1 VASTAGDEKP
11 NTIRR
16 LVGVYNANSTI
27 TGELAY
33 FIGARLGS
41 AHCALCDITH
51 GLVRERPEWKACR
64 ARLRVPFDTYHLNDQ
79 PDEVRAAY
87 DGPAPVVLADTDD
100 GVIVLLGPH
109 ELSACGASV
118 RRLVATI
125 DDAVAAR
132 SLGWPT

>member
-33 FIGARLGS
+33 FIGAGLGS

-64 ARLRVPFDTYHLNDQ
+64 QSHLR
-79 PDEVRAAY
+79 R
-87 DGPAPVVLADTDD
+87 
-100 GVIVLLGPH
+100 
-109 ELSACGASV
+109 
-118 RRLVATI
+118 
-125 DDAVAAR
+125 
-132 SLGWPT
+132 W